1 MKKRVKRR
9 SRVRSIKVKR
19 VGKGRDVRLS
29 KGNQINRNQKRMSRE
44 RDVKE
49 RSVSGER
56 DVGTKKSH
64 QKELPRD
71 INVKRIGSQVVW
83 LRSFL

>member
-1 MKKRVKRR
+1 
-9 SRVRSIKVKR
+9 
-19 VGKGRDVRLS
+19 
-29 KGNQINRNQKRMSRE
+29 MSRE

-64 QKELPRD
+64 QKELPRERNVKRKGCKEEEVPRD
-71 INVKRIGSQVVW
+71 INVKKVGSQVVW